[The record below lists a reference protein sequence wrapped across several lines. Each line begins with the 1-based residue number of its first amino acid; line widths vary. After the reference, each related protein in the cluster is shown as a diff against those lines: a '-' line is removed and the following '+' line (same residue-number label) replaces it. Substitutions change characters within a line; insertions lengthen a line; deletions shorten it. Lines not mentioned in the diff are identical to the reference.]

1 MPPISIMDGIQNI
14 LPNLFG
20 NTRIITFDDATNYLQ
35 RLSQVSV
42 VLIEIKHLLKVHNV
56 YVLKCMISISTICV
70 F

>member
-56 YVLKCMISISTICV
+56 Y
-70 F
+70 